1 MRFFSFAFLGLLC
14 LCSCAESLSLLSEKQ
29 TTLLAGLSGDHTFI
43 QAFPFDTYRIC
54 VVPKQGSFYLD
65 TTDDSIKKVLASGE
79 PWEYET
85 DQVIYQ
91 YTKSGTVALDIGAH
105 IGTHTVAL
113 SRAVGADGV
122 VIAFEPNPKIYR
134 ELCMNLI
141 LNGCTNVIPVQ
152 CALGD
157 HDGQVGLLTPVA
169 YNEGGTYVVTDG
181 GGLVALRKL
190 DDFGLQNISFIKMDV
205 ENYEEMVLAGG
216 EETIMASRPVIFLE
230 IQGNGEQLIAS
241 GANCEQK
248 TEATISALKNMNYTT
263 SVFKGLDYLA
273 KPMECGS

>member
-1 MRFFSFAFLGLLC
+1 MRVFSFAILGLLC
-14 LCSCAESLSLLSEKQ
+14 LCSRSESLALLSEKQ
-29 TTLLAGLSGDHTFI
+29 KAVLAGLSGDHEFI
-43 QAFPFDTYRIC
+43 QAFPFDTYSVC
-54 VVPKQGSFYLD
+54 LVPQQGSFYLD
-65 TTDDSIKKVLASGE
+65 SINDTIKNVLARGS
-79 PWEYET
+79 PWEFAT

-105 IGTHTVAL
+105 IGTHTVTL

-157 HDGQVGLLTPVA
+157 HDGKVSLSTPA
-169 YNEGGTYVVTDG
+169 RNEGGTYVVTNREG
-181 GGLVALRKL
+181 TVELRML

-205 ENYEEMVLAGG
+205 ESYEEMVLAGAKK
-216 EETIMASRPVIFLE
+216 TIMASQPVIILE
-230 IQGNGEQLIAS
+230 ILGNNEALMVS
-241 GANCEQK
+241 GAL
-248 TEATISALKNMNYTT
+248 T
-263 SVFKGLDYLA
+263 VRLDLNHSY
-273 KPMECGS
+273 S